1 LFVFEKTQK
10 ILKVGDIQVGGQ
22 PGELPTVLI
31 GSIFHVGHKIVKDRT
46 LGIFDKKKAEHL
58 IKVQEEMSEKTGV
71 PCMLDIVGENSK
83 VLTKYIDFITNITD
97 VPFLINGPN
106 SSVRCAA
113 TQYAI
118 EIGLKEKA
126 IYNSMNYTLGIEEI
140 AAIKSTGIETAIVQ
154 AFNPKNP
161 RPQGMISILEELMN
175 GIKKAGIIKSLFFTP
190 VLDVPSI
197 GYGAYGIR
205 LVKEKFGMPT
215 GTAPIGVIGRWNRV
229 KTLGPYDKKIS
240 RAAAATL
247 AQSMGV
253 DFLIYG
259 SLAKA
264 EDIFPVCS
272 MNDAIIAY
280 NMMNFGIKP
289 ITKNHPLYKVFK
301 S

>member
-1 LFVFEKTQK
+1 MFEKTQK
-10 ILKVGDIQVGGQ
+10 ILEVGGIQIGGQ

-31 GSIFHVGHKIVKDRT
+31 GSIFHVGHKIVKDRM
-46 LGIFDKKKAEHL
+46 LGIFDKNRAESL

-83 VLTKYIDFITNITD
+83 VLTKYIDFISNISD
-97 VPFLINGPN
+97 APFLINGPN

-113 TQYAI
+113 TQYAM

-126 IYNSMNYTLGIEEI
+126 IYNSINYTLGIEEVR
-140 AAIKSTGIETAIVQ
+140 AIKNTGIETAIVQ

-161 RPQGMISILEELMN
+161 RPLGMISILEELMN
-175 GIKKAGIIKSLFFTP
+175 GIKKAGIIKCLFFTP

-197 GYGAYGIR
+197 AFGAYGTR

-215 GTAPIGVIGRWNRV
+215 GTAPIGVVGRWNRV
-229 KTLGPYDKKIS
+229 KKLGSYDKKIC

-247 AQSMGV
+247 TQSMGV

-264 EDIFPVCS
+264 KDIFSVCS

-280 NMMNFGIKP
+280 NMTNLGIKP
-289 ITKNHPLYKVFK
+289 LTKNHPLYKIFK